1 MTPQDDDRHG
11 FFGHTLNLIFY
22 LRFIIIIL
30 LYYNET
36 GNKLLLTMTERE
48 SLQTK
53 KVKNGTTKKQVGAV
67 YLFWT
72 IMCQR
77 GFVQPASSDS
87 PLLIRL
93 SHSIYTGLFS
103 PSLYF

>member
-1 MTPQDDDRHG
+1 
-11 FFGHTLNLIFY
+11 
-22 LRFIIIIL
+22 
-30 LYYNET
+30 
-36 GNKLLLTMTERE
+36 MTERE
-48 SLQTK
+48 SPQTK
-53 KVKNGTTKKQVGAV
+53 KVKNATTKKQVGAV

-93 SHSIYTGLFS
+93 SHSIYTGLFF
-103 PSLYF
+103 PFLYF